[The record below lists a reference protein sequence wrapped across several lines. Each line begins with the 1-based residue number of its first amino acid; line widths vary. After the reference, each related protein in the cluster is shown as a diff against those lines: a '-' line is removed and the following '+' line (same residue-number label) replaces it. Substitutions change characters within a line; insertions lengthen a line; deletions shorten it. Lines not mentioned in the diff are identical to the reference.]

1 MTKIHAV
8 AISLGAALGLAFAVP
23 APAQTNVRIGFVNV
37 NAVLQEAPQTRVV
50 NETLTAEFAPR
61 EAALV
66 ARQEELNAM
75 KERFNRD
82 GAVMAQAERAALE
95 REIGNGDRD
104 LQRDA
109 AVLQEDVQIRQTELV
124 NELQS
129 TIARRIQAF
138 AVAEG
143 YDLIVTNQGVV
154 FASEAIDITQAV
166 LRALSSGAAGGAS
179 TEAAPSTPEQ

>member
-1 MTKIHAV
+1 MTRMHAV
-8 AISLGAALGLAFAVP
+8 AVALGATLCLGFAAP
-23 APAQTNVRIGFVNV
+23 APAQTNARIGFVNV
-37 NAVLQEAPQTRVV
+37 NYILQQAPQTRAM

-66 ARQEELNAM
+66 ARGEELVT
-75 KERFNRD
+75 KRESYTRD
-82 GAVMAQAERAALE
+82 AAVMPQAERTALE
-95 REIGNGDRD
+95 GEIARGERD

-109 AVLQEDVQIRQTELV
+109 GELQEDLEIRQTELV
-124 NELQS
+124 NELQA

-154 FASEAIDITQAV
+154 FASQAIDITEAV
-166 LRALSSGAAGGAS
+166 LRALSSGAASGAS
-179 TEAAPSTPEQ
+179 PESAPAPEE